1 MPSELFNTD
10 TPFFTAAQRRLAVSV
25 ASFVWREIEPHA
37 SAAEAATDEDYR
49 ALVALLAEAD
59 LLRYSVARAGAAFDL
74 RSLCL
79 IREELAY
86 SSALADLAFVMQG
99 LGTYPLSL
107 AAPEH
112 VREFWLERAAT
123 GKAIAAF
130 ALTEPEAGSD
140 VSAIQTTACPEADAY
155 EIGREHG

>member
-1 MPSELFNTD
+1 MDQFSTES
-10 TPFFTAAQRRLAVSV
+10 PFFTDAQRRLAVST

-37 SAAEAATDEDYR
+37 AAAEEATDEDYR
-49 ALVALLAEAD
+49 ALVALLAGAD
-59 LLRYSVARAGAAFDL
+59 LLRYAVARPGAQLDL

-99 LGTYPLSL
+99 LGTYALSL

-112 VREFWLERAAT
+112 VRDFWLGRARA
-123 GKAIAAF
+123 GKSVAAF

-140 VSAIQTTACPEADAY
+140 VSSIQTAA
-155 EIGREHG
+155 RR